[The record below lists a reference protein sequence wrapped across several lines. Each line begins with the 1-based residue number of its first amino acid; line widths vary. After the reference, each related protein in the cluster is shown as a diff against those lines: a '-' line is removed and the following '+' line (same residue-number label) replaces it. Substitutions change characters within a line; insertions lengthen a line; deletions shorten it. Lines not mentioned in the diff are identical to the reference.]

1 MGVYEARGQLAKL
14 MKELTD
20 KWSDTKLDWDDVVS
34 RNFENKFLV
43 PMEVDLRNATGAM
56 DHAAQLLSQIKR
68 DCT

>member
-20 KWSDTKLDWDDVVS
+20 KWSDTKLDWDDIVS
-34 RNFENKFLV
+34 HNFENKFLV
-43 PMEVDLRNATGAM
+43 PLEADLRNATGAM
-56 DHAAQLLSQIKR
+56 DHMAHLLAQIKR

>member
-14 MKELTD
+14 MKELGD

-34 RNFENKFLV
+34 QAFENRFLV
-43 PMEVDLRNATGAM
+43 PMESDLRNATAAM
-56 DHAAQLLSQIKR
+56 DHAGQLLAQIKR